1 MTPTDTLR
9 EAVARYQEEAR
20 VVYDRHHDFSNER
33 GPSEGG
39 RIGVAYGSEIFWVGS
54 YCFPGDDMAS
64 YGAKVDFAKELVVR
78 WNAGNTAPRLD
89 ATVRSGEEG

>member
-1 MTPTDTLR
+1 MTTDTLR

-54 YCFPGDDMAS
+54 YCFPGVVIALIAFAL
-64 YGAKVDFAKELVVR
+64 GAAAWEWWF
-78 WNAGNTAPRLD
+78 
-89 ATVRSGEEG
+89 